1 MCVLWLQ
8 IKAKEGSKSLKEK
21 LAAVR
26 PMLEDLRLLKD
37 ERMKQFVDIK
47 AQIEKMSGEISG
59 YSDQLNKAMLGSLAL
74 DEQDLTL
81 RKLNEY
87 QTHLRSL
94 QKEKVRNF
102 CEYNKKMNQDFTL
115 LS

>member
-1 MCVLWLQ
+1 MFLWLQ
-8 IKAKEGSKSLKEK
+8 IKAEKGSKSLKEK
-21 LAAVR
+21 LAAVT
-26 PMLEDLRLLKD
+26 PLLEDLRLQKD
-37 ERMKQFVDIK
+37 ERLKQFVDIQ

-59 YSDQLNKAMLGSLAL
+59 YSDQLNNAMLGSLTL

-94 QKEKVRNF
+94 QKEKVRKF
-102 CEYNKKMNQDFTL
+102 YHEDIRR
-115 LS
+115 

>member
-1 MCVLWLQ
+1 M
-8 IKAKEGSKSLKEK
+8 KAEKGSKSLKEK
-21 LAAVR
+21 LAAVT
-26 PMLEDLRLLKD
+26 PLLEDLRLQKD

-59 YSDQLNKAMLGSLAL
+59 YGDQLKQTMIGSLTL

-94 QKEKVRNF
+94 QKEKVRIF
-102 CEYNKKMNQDFTL
+102 SWTYKKKNQDFTL
-115 LS
+115 